1 MEDSDQT
8 QKNAAYHGG
17 VDPLCQ
23 LQRQMF
29 WLDFNRPIRYL
40 CSDAHRARTAQQTCI
55 PGEPC
60 STQAHLQTSPL
71 PVFLTPSIA
80 WQEQCCALHPVHQR
94 FFFWT
99 MYSELFS
106 RCSPAVDCSSEEV
119 CSWCSPP
126 PFCTVLQSALSPGC
140 SWQPPWYSIHCY
152 QGKEAFVV
160 ISKICNDGGG

>member
-1 MEDSDQT
+1 M
-8 QKNAAYHGG
+8 
-17 VDPLCQ
+17 DPLCQ

-126 PFCTVLQSALSPGC
+126 PFCTVLQSAVTWLLLAAPLVQHSLLSR
-140 SWQPPWYSIHCY
+140 
-152 QGKEAFVV
+152 QGG
-160 ISKICNDGGG
+160 ICGYFQNL